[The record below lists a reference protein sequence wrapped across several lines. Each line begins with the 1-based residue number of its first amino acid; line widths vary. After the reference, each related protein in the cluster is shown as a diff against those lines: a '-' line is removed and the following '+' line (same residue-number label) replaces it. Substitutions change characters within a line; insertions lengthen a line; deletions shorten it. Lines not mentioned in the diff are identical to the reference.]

1 MLHTDL
7 LFAASLVFWMR
18 TMHFQ
23 IDQHAV
29 AGRAAFSTKQ
39 KHASRRQCMRNS
51 DIVITLTSVWLAG
64 RAVLCTKQKLS
75 SQGTM
80 YARQRHHDYVN

>member
-1 MLHTDL
+1 
-7 LFAASLVFWMR
+7 
-18 TMHFQ
+18 
-23 IDQHAV
+23 
-29 AGRAAFSTKQ
+29 
-39 KHASRRQCMRNS
+39 MRNS

-80 YARQRHHDYVN
+80 YARQRHHEYVN